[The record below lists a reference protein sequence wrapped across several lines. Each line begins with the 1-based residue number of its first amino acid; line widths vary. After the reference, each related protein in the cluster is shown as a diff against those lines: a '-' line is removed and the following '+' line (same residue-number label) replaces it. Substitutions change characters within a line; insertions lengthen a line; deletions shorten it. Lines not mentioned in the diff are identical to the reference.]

1 MPGRT
6 KKPEILPTRMQE
18 GGSHSL
24 DDSVVEIGHPSMSSL
39 NLEGQHRIVI
49 VALPPVIA
57 LDVTGPLDVF
67 SMANALM
74 AERGK
79 TAPYELRLASPHG
92 EPIATT
98 AGMKMLADCA
108 LLDGTVT
115 ADTVLVAG
123 GPGARKAPH
132 DPVLMDGLRSLC
144 GRTRRVG
151 SICTGA
157 FALAGTG
164 LLDHKRATTHWA
176 HFDEF
181 ASMFP
186 LIELDRDALF
196 VDVEPC
202 HTSAGISAGIDYA
215 LALIESDLGRSMA
228 LDVARN
234 LVVFLKRPGGQAQFS
249 AQLAVQSSAVEMDRF
264 DELNRWLQDNLAL
277 ELTVDLL
284 AERVAM
290 SPRNFA
296 RRFVEKMGMAPA
308 RYVELLRVDAAR
320 RMLTDTDLP
329 LARVA
334 QRCGFGS
341 AETMR
346 QAFHRHI
353 SSAPGDFRARFQST
367 RASDPGAAARPA
379 P

>member
-1 MPGRT
+1 
-6 KKPEILPTRMQE
+6 
-18 GGSHSL
+18 
-24 DDSVVEIGHPSMSSL
+24 MSSL
-39 NLEGQHRIVI
+39 NLTGQHRVVI

-67 SMANALM
+67 SMANSLM

-79 TAPYELRLASPHG
+79 APPYELRLASPRG
-92 EPIATT
+92 EPIASTS
-98 AGMKMLADCA
+98 GMRMFADCA
-108 LLDGTVT
+108 VLDETVT
-115 ADTVLVAG
+115 ADTLLVAG
-123 GPGARKAPH
+123 GPGARQAVG
-132 DPVLMDGLRSLC
+132 DAVLMDGLRSLC
-144 GRTRRVG
+144 GRARRVG

-181 ASMFP
+181 ANLFP
-186 LIELDRDALF
+186 SIELDRDALF
-196 VDVEPC
+196 VDVESC

-249 AQLAVQSSAVEMDRF
+249 AQLAVQSSAVEADRF
-264 DELNRWLQDNLAL
+264 DELNRWIENNLDK
-277 ELTVDLL
+277 ELSVELL

-296 RRFVEKMGMAPA
+296 RRFVEKMRMAPA
-308 RYVELLRVDAAR
+308 KYVELLRVDAAR

-353 SSAPGDFRARFQST
+353 RSAPGDFRARFQST
-367 RASDPGAAARPA
+367 RSPDPAADRQDP
-379 P
+379 